1 MRVAIY
7 GGTFD
12 PVHDAHLAV
21 ASEAYRACA
30 LDRVL
35 FVPASDPPHKR
46 SGTGAGYEDRYR
58 MVELACSGRPEF
70 EASRLEAPPAGEGE
84 GGYSYSILTIE
95 KILERRP
102 GGECFFLIGADAFAE
117 IRTWRRWE
125 DVIRLVEFIVVS
137 RPGHTYHIPPGA
149 RVHRLEWLRLAVSS
163 SDIRRRL
170 HEREAVPELPPAVL
184 AYILARGLYRD
195 PERANGPGP
204 DCNGLRCMR

>member
-12 PVHDAHLAV
+12 PIHDAHLAV
-21 ASEAYRACA
+21 ASEAYRACS

-46 SGTGAGYEDRYR
+46 AGTGAGYEDRYR
-58 MVELACSGRPEF
+58 MVELACAGRPQF
-70 EASRLEAPPAGEGE
+70 EPSRLEAPPTGEC
-84 GGYSYSILTIE
+84 GGRYSYSILTIE
-95 KILERRP
+95 KFLERRP
-102 GGECFFLIGADAFAE
+102 GDECYFLIGADAFAE

-137 RPGHTYHIPPGA
+137 RPGHTYDVPLGA

-170 HEREAVPELPPAVL
+170 HEGDAVSELPPAVL
-184 AYILARGLYRD
+184 EYIHERGLYRE
-195 PERANGPGP
+195 PERGSGPGP
-204 DCNGLRCMR
+204 DRAGLRCKR